1 MTCYFFIYISLTS
14 LKKKTVLKEHYF
26 FLQEN
31 NKFPVFSDTD
41 ILYRRRFLG
50 VSTGSNVTSFLKL
63 KKCSNLIV
71 LFCNSIIEINK

>member
-1 MTCYFFIYISLTS
+1 MLIFYLYLSYLSEKNLFSRNIN
-14 LKKKTVLKEHYF
+14 F

-63 KKCSNLIV
+63 KKCGNLIV
-71 LFCNSIIEINK
+71 LFCNSTIEINK